1 MNVASDL
8 EGCLVIILQ
17 LLGHASN
24 QREQHPKFYLS
35 AFENGRAYRVYQ
47 DLPSLYLVMPPPKP
61 FEVLQHIDSELII
74 PLEVLFVENFNVVC
88 VEGNT
93 YDCED
98 IVWDVVEKSMKQHY
112 MHLSTQERYV
122 DCMFAALLF
131 GCIAL

>member
-88 VEGNT
+88 VEGKFKNRASAHGWRKILPSLNQHT
-93 YDCED
+93 CHHD
-98 IVWDVVEKSMKQHY
+98 I
-112 MHLSTQERYV
+112 
-122 DCMFAALLF
+122 
-131 GCIAL
+131 IARLA